1 MNNRFAMVLGLA
13 LALTLSG
20 CSKSPKGKSA
30 STANSGGNSNGAA
43 LTVSSAETALTHI
56 VQKIKSGDISQIESS
71 FAAST
76 PVEKKLV
83 AAVAKMES
91 LKTTVVQAAEKKLGG
106 QSSEI
111 GTLVA
116 KIAPTSGL
124 IPTTASEKSPLV
136 IEGEHAIVKQGDNMA
151 AVYLKQYTGNW
162 KVDLQKTVN
171 SLYPDAATAESKLG
185 TLTTVLGKA
194 TNFLQQVQTGLN
206 NGSIK
211 SLGDVEKLA
220 GQFEVGSVP
229 GVSNVKKMLHF

>member
-1 MNNRFAMVLGLA
+1 MKSRYAMVFGLA
-13 LALTLSG
+13 LGLTLCG

-30 STANSGGNSNGAA
+30 STANSGGTNNAAA
-43 LTVSSAETALTHI
+43 LTVGSAETALTNI
-56 VQKIKSGDISQIESS
+56 VQTIKSGDVSQIENS
-71 FAAST
+71 FAANT

-111 GTLVA
+111 GSLVA
-116 KIAPTSGL
+116 KIAPSSGL
-124 IPTTASEKSPLV
+124 IPSAASEKSPLV
-136 IEGEHAIVKQGDNMA
+136 IQGDNAIVKQGDNLA
-151 AVYLKQYTGNW
+151 SVYLKQYAGNW
-162 KVDLQKTVN
+162 KVDLQKTVS
-171 SLYPDAATAESKLG
+171 SLYPDAATAESKLSA
-185 TLTTVLGKA
+185 LTSGLAKA

-220 GQFEVGSVP
+220 GQFEVGGMP
-229 GVSNVKKMLHF
+229 GISNVKKMLHF